1 MAQQE
6 TGSRSGA
13 AAGLVV
19 AVNDFMRF
27 AKVTVVVV
35 LVLVLLLQ
43 AFIYANAP
51 LGRRFSLCISVSLKV
66 CQSRE
71 NSLVANYTE
80 SLPAL
85 TFEHQ
90 SVALVAERLH

>member
-27 AKVTVVVV
+27 AKVTVVV
-35 LVLVLLLQ
+35 VLVLLLQ